1 METKEN
7 KKNWILSGVILVLFV
22 ITQYMLRTKMF
33 IYSDD
38 VVAQERMLSMNH
50 QEYIKYMFTSVNG
63 KWFTDP
69 LGAFMGQWPFEM
81 WMAVDVVLYTMGV
94 WLAAYIVSAASKT
107 LMGGSNKTL
116 KTEAFYLGCLLIMC
130 FPVSYL
136 LSAGF
141 ILTNSNYVYTC
152 IGSLMCLAAV
162 VYLTE
167 NAGRKSWVKIIAA
180 LGGILGVLY
189 ASNQEQSA
197 CVLGGMLCGYIFWY
211 FMTHDKKVNI
221 PAVLFLAEDVA
232 GLALLMLAPG
242 HRIRSG
248 SVGGTF
254 SVPGYEN
261 WTAANKITEGIT
273 ATAANI
279 YFQPVQVFMILCVLL
294 FIAAIVMQGKKLKA
308 LIPATALVLFQIF
321 EMCTDYEFFIMYHD
335 FSWGLPDTDG
345 SMVSFAVLIV
355 ITLLVVAAV
364 WNIFDDKWEAAGIL
378 WTLFIGAMS
387 RIMMGFS
394 ATLFGSSFRTF
405 MYQLVLIGCV
415 DLYILIRILGRI
427 GNKAVKTGILAALTV
442 IACISYYN
450 NYQWLI
456 SYYQWLM
463 TRR

>member
-1 METKEN
+1 
-7 KKNWILSGVILVLFV
+7 
-22 ITQYMLRTKMF
+22 
-33 IYSDD
+33 
-38 VVAQERMLSMNH
+38 
-50 QEYIKYMFTSVNG
+50 
-63 KWFTDP
+63 
-69 LGAFMGQWPFEM
+69 
-81 WMAVDVVLYTMGV
+81 
-94 WLAAYIVSAASKT
+94 
-107 LMGGSNKTL
+107 
-116 KTEAFYLGCLLIMC
+116 
-130 FPVSYL
+130 
-136 LSAGF
+136 
-141 ILTNSNYVYTC
+141 
-152 IGSLMCLAAV
+152 MCLAAI

-221 PAVLFLAEDVA
+221 PAVLFLAEDAA

>member
-1 METKEN
+1 M
-7 KKNWILSGVILVLFV
+7 LFQQQV
-22 ITQYMLRTKMF
+22 K
-33 IYSDD
+33 
-38 VVAQERMLSMNH
+38 H
-50 QEYIKYMFTSVNG
+50 G
-63 KWFTDP
+63 
-69 LGAFMGQWPFEM
+69 
-81 WMAVDVVLYTMGV
+81 
-94 WLAAYIVSAASKT
+94 
-107 LMGGSNKTL
+107 GGSNKTL
-116 KTEAFYLGCLLIMC
+116 KTEAPYLGCLLVMC

-141 ILTNSNYVYTC
+141 ILTNTNYVYTC

-162 VYLTE
+162 VYFTE

-197 CVLGGMLCGYIFWY
+197 CVLGGMLCGYLFWY

-221 PAVLFLAEDVA
+221 SAALFLAEDVA
-232 GLALLMLAPG
+232 GLIVLMTAPG

-254 SVPGYEN
+254 SIPGYES
-261 WTAANKITEGIT
+261 WTAVNKITEGIT
-273 ATAANI
+273 APAANI

-294 FIAAIVMQGKKLKA
+294 LIAAIVMQGKKLKA

-321 EMCTDYEFFIMYHD
+321 EMCTDYESFIVYHD

-345 SMVSFAVLIV
+345 SVLSFVILVV
-355 ITLLVVAAV
+355 ITLLVIAAV
-364 WNIFDDKWEAAGIL
+364 WNIFDNKWEAAGIL

-415 DLYILIRILGRI
+415 DLYILIRILSKVK
-427 GNKAVKTGILAALTV
+427 NKAVKIGIFAVLTV

-456 SYYQWLM
+456 SYYNWLM